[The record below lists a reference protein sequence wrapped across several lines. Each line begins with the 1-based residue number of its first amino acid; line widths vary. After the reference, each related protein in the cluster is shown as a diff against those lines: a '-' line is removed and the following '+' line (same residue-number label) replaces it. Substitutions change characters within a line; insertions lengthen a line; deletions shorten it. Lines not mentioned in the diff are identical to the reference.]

1 MREKRQVDENVYG
14 EIFSSLDEI
23 PISETSNPDASFR
36 EKRFFL
42 NGITLK
48 TVVSYSFVSTTITKA
63 VNIAAAPAAGGTGP
77 APAGPLLCKPA
88 GYVICA

>member
-1 MREKRQVDENVYG
+1 MREKRQVDENVYR
-14 EIFSSLDEI
+14 EISSSLDEV
-23 PISETSNPDASFR
+23 PISETSDPNASFR

-63 VNIAAAPAAGGTGP
+63 VNIAAAPAAGTGG
-77 APAGPLLCKPA
+77 AVAAGPLLCKPA
-88 GYVICA
+88 GYVVCA